1 MSIPEHCFTPNLNTW
16 ACPVYQLFINHTLAY
31 FSCVTDKCYVSLFQ
45 SFWVQNVSLCIP
57 PSCVFVLTSSS
68 RFLWFAWSLVFG
80 ISSAVRTET
89 FMCFS
94 GFIYRNCTEDG
105 WSELYPSY
113 EEACEFT
120 EYEVTEP
127 EVNDS
132 DNYFETDQT
141 TSFVSRFAKLF
152 CCLGLCFFLDILSV
166 WSLCRVPVH
175 LGYTEAFLLNFLNQT
190 KLINLL

>member
-1 MSIPEHCFTPNLNTW
+1 
-16 ACPVYQLFINHTLAY
+16 
-31 FSCVTDKCYVSLFQ
+31 
-45 SFWVQNVSLCIP
+45 
-57 PSCVFVLTSSS
+57 
-68 RFLWFAWSLVFG
+68 
-80 ISSAVRTET
+80 
-89 FMCFS
+89 MCFS

-152 CCLGLCFFLDILSV
+152 CCLDLCIFWTFCLSGHCV
-166 WSLCRVPVH
+166 ECL
-175 LGYTEAFLLNFLNQT
+175 F
-190 KLINLL
+190 I

>member
-1 MSIPEHCFTPNLNTW
+1 
-16 ACPVYQLFINHTLAY
+16 
-31 FSCVTDKCYVSLFQ
+31 
-45 SFWVQNVSLCIP
+45 
-57 PSCVFVLTSSS
+57 
-68 RFLWFAWSLVFG
+68 
-80 ISSAVRTET
+80 
-89 FMCFS
+89 MCFS